1 MSLELLILNII
12 RNGASASLSDT
23 GKVSIKIDLEDLGNK
38 WLLKISNK
46 GKSLSDTQISRLSSL
61 SESVK
66 PEGLGLGLAI
76 VREIADNHSAALNF
90 ERRPGGGVTASISI
104 EKLQRKN

>member
-1 MSLELLILNII
+1 M
-12 RNGASASLSDT
+12 SDT
-23 GKVSIKIDLEDLGNK
+23 GKVSVWIDLKDEGNK

-46 GKSLSDTQISRLSSL
+46 GKFLTDSEFERLSSI

-76 VREIADNHSAALNF
+76 VREIADYHSATLNF
-90 ERRPGGGVTASISI
+90 EKRPGGGVTAYLLI
-104 EKLQRKN
+104 EKLKSKN

>member
-1 MSLELLILNII
+1 MCTHMC
-12 RNGASASLSDT
+12 APVHV
-23 GKVSIKIDLEDLGNK
+23 KVREQLQVSFLRISGHF
-38 WLLKISNK
+38 LLKKKN
-46 GKSLSDTQISRLSSL
+46 
-61 SESVK
+61 SVK